1 MSGSFRRSH
10 HFDGLGREDAVR
22 GHVGVGKLERAHV
35 VQQRA
40 EAVDVD
46 RGLVAH
52 QVERPAEHARRA
64 EADGC
69 QLAVLAER
77 GGDKRASRADGLPP
91 VDQHGA
97 VHIAGAGHRQ
107 DDIGGADVAVH
118 HAAVA
123 RVHGVDDVQ
132 RGLEDGVRLVERA
145 RVARQHARCQRL
157 LDGEPFDVLHGDGVM
172 GQPLL
177 IGAGPQREGGG
188 RVSVGSRHIAQAFEL
203 AQRCFAV
210 GCVVRAVAVVTV
222 KALDGHGRAVIAC
235 CAHQLGEAAGF
246 GVVGQDFA
254 CKAKIRESCG
264 EFRDGEGDRACH
276 GGHLFGSRMD
286 GAGGR
291 AGTGWGCPGRVE
303 RAGRMGQ
310 SGRACGARR

>member
-1 MSGSFRRSH
+1 MVASLRFSPSAGVTSG
-10 HFDGLGREDAVR
+10 L
-22 GHVGVGKLERAHV
+22 RALI
-35 VQQRA
+35 
-40 EAVDVD
+40 E
-46 RGLVAH
+46 
-52 QVERPAEHARRA
+52 
-64 EADGC
+64 
-69 QLAVLAER
+69 
-77 GGDKRASRADGLPP
+77 LPP

-107 DDIGGADVAVH
+107 DDVGGADVAVH

-177 IGAGPQREGGG
+177 IGADPQREGGG
-188 RVSVGSRHIAQAFEL
+188 RVPVGARQIAQAFEL
-203 AQRCFAV
+203 AQRRLAV

-276 GGHLFGSRMD
+276 DGYLFGSRVD

-303 RAGRMGQ
+303 RAGRVGDAAGGSGGQ
-310 SGRACGARR
+310 GVWGKAAGLAARGASRCRSGRAGRGRLRGRTRIGRLSRRCSRAVA